1 MNVEA
6 IGRALSYHVVLP
18 INYAAAEAANIA
30 PVKIRMRSLRYV
42 VSLAVLA
49 AIGCAEPPP
58 KEPLPITP
66 QSESGGAVV
75 RRELPQNVPLTSAAP
90 AAPSAP
96 LPPTAAAIQQ
106 DRVATA
112 PVAPAVPPQPPAP
125 SLAEPPVV
133 VPPNLLYVC
142 VTKVNG
148 VRKQV
153 GIEYVPKVHDLCKKH
168 PEMGPCQYERDL
180 CRASGGR
187 VYAAN
192 GQEITMAIEE
202 EYDKKVMRVRFRAN

>member
-1 MNVEA
+1 
-6 IGRALSYHVVLP
+6 LHS
-18 INYAAAEAANIA
+18 AEAANIS
-30 PVKIRMRSLRYV
+30 PVNIRTRYLRHAALFV
-42 VSLAVLA
+42 VFA
-49 AIGCAEPPP
+49 AIGCAETP
-58 KEPLPITP
+58 KQPLPITP
-66 QSESGGAVV
+66 QSETSSAAVV
-75 RRELPQNVPLTSAAP
+75 RRELPENVPLTP
-90 AAPSAP
+90 AAP

-106 DRVATA
+106 ERVTPPAVA
-112 PVAPAVPPQPPAP
+112 SVAPAAPQPAPP
-125 SLAEPPVV
+125 SLAPPSPAEPPVV
-133 VPPNLLYVC
+133 VPANLLYVC
-142 VTKVNG
+142 VTRVNG